1 MGVQCVNHAWFIFA
15 TSQTRVCVKCN
26 KTEPCSILP
35 IPENMHGEH
44 YTLLQKINAL
54 EKRIKVLEDKKP
66 RYVPPTVYGPIKKR
80 RKII

>member
-1 MGVQCVNHAWFIFA
+1 M
-15 TSQTRVCVKCN
+15 
-26 KTEPCSILP
+26 TEL
-35 IPENMHGEH
+35 
-44 YTLLQKINAL
+44 TDWQKMICGIVDAL